1 VEEGGK
7 YGRILGASKTEVV
20 RWKDWRDNTNARAAQ
35 AEHRGLR
42 NLQTLL
48 LLGPLEAKKRFFH
61 LYALICV
68 IVFCAAWDV
77 SGLPFSSMSGCF
89 LEKGFCITFFWFPKR
104 AFIFVRFIFMSEIY
118 SHKNPSD
125 QK

>member
-1 VEEGGK
+1 M
-7 YGRILGASKTEVV
+7 
-20 RWKDWRDNTNARAAQ
+20 
-35 AEHRGLR
+35 
-42 NLQTLL
+42 QTLL
-48 LLGPLEAKKRFFH
+48 LLGPLEAKKRVFH